1 VVHVDSRVL
10 AKEVFETSD
19 GKPDCYIEKQVA
31 LPVETAR
38 RLSCSCKIV
47 TGLTN
52 EGKPL
57 RVGDKTGLYFWLFR
71 LARQGERRANSRLFN
86 RRTTQLGEMHGRP
99 EM

>member
-1 VVHVDSRVL
+1 
-10 AKEVFETSD
+10 
-19 GKPDCYIEKQVA
+19 
-31 LPVETAR
+31 
-38 RLSCSCKIV
+38 
-47 TGLTN
+47 
-52 EGKPL
+52 PL